1 MNRTRTLVSAAAL
14 LLAAFPAP
22 LLAGPGHDHGD
33 EGAPAAEA
41 APPAP
46 RFEAASDAYEI
57 VGRVE
62 GDALRLWLD
71 RWASNEPVTKAGL
84 TLTVGQRRA
93 AVSAQADGTY
103 LAELPEADSAGTYPV
118 LVTVA
123 GGGGPA
129 VLAGQL
135 VISDE
140 HAHDMAGGL
149 LSGLWPWV
157 GGGALVLVL
166 AGGGLWLMRRRR
178 AGGVLAGLAVII
190 GLSGVALEPPAAW
203 AHEGHDHG
211 EEAAA
216 PVTGGDQAVRLP
228 DGDIVA
234 PKPMQRL
241 IGLRTMVTQA
251 GAESA
256 AIVLNGQV
264 VADPNASG
272 VVQAQVGGR
281 VSGRFPALGQS
292 VARGQALGVV
302 TPAFDASGAA
312 DLATARGQ
320 AARDLASARIAA
332 QGLGTAAEEAE
343 VRSAQANLARLERL
357 EGVVPQRQIEEAR
370 TAAAAA
376 AARLRLAQARARA
389 ELSAVDAQVR
399 ALGATAQPS
408 ETLRAPVSGVVSAV
422 NVAQGQV
429 VAPGET
435 LFSIIRPG
443 AFLVEAQ
450 APDSIAA
457 RLGASATGRTG
468 DGRSF
473 DLARQGAGLALM
485 NGAAPVRFTVLGDV
499 GLRVGDPVSVF
510 VASTRPMDGV
520 AVPREAVVR
529 GPSGQTVVYV
539 KESAERV
546 AMIPVATA
554 DLDAARLLV
563 TSGLS
568 PGQRVV
574 TTGAG
579 LLAQVR

>member
-1 MNRTRTLVSAAAL
+1 M

-93 AVSAQADGTY
+93 AVAAQADGTY

-123 GGGGPA
+123 GDGAPA

-140 HAHDMAGGL
+140 HAHDTAGGL
-149 LSGLWPWV
+149 LSGVWPWV

-178 AGGVLAGLAVII
+178 GAIIAVGLLASGGLLASVLTPEAATAG
-190 GLSGVALEPPAAW
+190 P
-203 AHEGHDHG
+203 GHDHG
-211 EEAAA
+211 DEAGPAAA
-216 PVTGGDQAVRLP
+216 GSPDQAQRLA

-312 DLATARGQ
+312 DLAAARGQ

-343 VRSAQANLARLERL
+343 LRGAQANLARLERL

-450 APDSIAA
+450 APDAVAA

-510 VASTRPMDGV
+510 VASARPMDGV